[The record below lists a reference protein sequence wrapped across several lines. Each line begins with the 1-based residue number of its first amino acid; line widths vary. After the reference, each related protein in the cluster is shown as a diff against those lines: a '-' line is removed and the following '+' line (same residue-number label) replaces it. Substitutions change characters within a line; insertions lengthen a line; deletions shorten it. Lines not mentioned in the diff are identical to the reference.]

1 MDLPLFR
8 GDITGSSVN
17 AGSCYKPTVNDEV
30 EDLHELVVKIKK
42 EVNFDAICSGAFKR
56 LLTNKGWKCVSS
68 KSQHICNSI
77 KFSKEILW
85 I

>member
-56 LLTNKGWKCVSS
+56 LLTNKG
-68 KSQHICNSI
+68 
-77 KFSKEILW
+77 
-85 I
+85 

>member
-30 EDLHELVVKIKK
+30 EDLHELLLK
-42 EVNFDAICSGAFKR
+42 NQDQKR
-56 LLTNKGWKCVSS
+56 SEL
-68 KSQHICNSI
+68 
-77 KFSKEILW
+77 
-85 I
+85 